1 MSFLSRKRS
10 LLYCCSFLP
19 DGLDNCKGSHCLL
32 YVRSFQ
38 QVGWCGVF
46 LKTVF
51 STDLWLSVSL
61 VDWKKERWFY
71 FLNAKTVNISLSRMK
86 NVCEEQTF
94 SLEVRM
100 LPMSEH
106 LGFIPCCGS

>member
-1 MSFLSRKRS
+1 MVLITVRALIVCCMCVLFSRLGGVVCSSK
-10 LLYCCSFLP
+10 LYL
-19 DGLDNCKGSHCLL
+19 
-32 YVRSFQ
+32 
-38 QVGWCGVF
+38 
-46 LKTVF
+46 F